1 MNKRAD
7 AEAAW
12 RAGLDKAD
20 DAADVELLLQL
31 QGQLNPPAAPAIATA
46 AAPAPAAAS
55 EPKPGTQI
63 LCTLLTFF
71 LNMSS

>member
-46 AAPAPAAAS
+46 PAPAAAS

-63 LCTLLTFF
+63 LFSTLLTFF
-71 LNMSS
+71 KMHS